1 MLIRLTLAENKDT
14 FYMRAKD
21 VRTIQKDAKDRITTI
36 VTTDIFTQT
45 GPLAYRV
52 MESGDD
58 VARQVQAVLSEPAEN
73 NVKRVLGFA
82 DR

>member
-14 FYMRAKD
+14 FYMRARD
-21 VRTIQKDAKDRITTI
+21 VRTIQKDPKDRITTI
-36 VTTDIFTQT
+36 ITTDIFTQT

-52 MESGDD
+52 LESSDE
-58 VARQVQAVLSEPAEN
+58 VAMRVQVVISGQVAPPVGYLAGIS
-73 NVKRVLGFA
+73 